1 MKPRVLHISQAPS
14 SGAFAFLVFA
24 TSCSVLGFLTAP
36 TRAASR
42 DVSADKS
49 AASGMADYFGAKAP
63 GETPEIFAPG
73 IVSRTDRFEA
83 RLAFSRDLRECYL
96 TETDATFSRPK
107 LLMARREKNGW
118 TSFAPA
124 AFAAKFKT
132 SQEPFISSDNQSL
145 YFTAD
150 GDDSVPGNTRD
161 LWVVKRAGS
170 GWGEPSRLPAP
181 INSPSTEFFFDQTAD
196 GTIVFSSDRP
206 GGLGHFDLYYIEKDE
221 SGVAHARNFGSP
233 INSAGPEF
241 DPCVSPDGRFIIFAS
256 VRDGANNLD
265 LFISH
270 RTDPKTWSTPVRVG
284 GSINTPANEY
294 GGAFSPDGRYF
305 FFVRHDGKQSDIYW
319 MAATGL
325 LK

>member
-1 MKPRVLHISQAPS
+1 MKPHSLSVLFAPS
-14 SGAFAFLVFA
+14 SGLFTLLVLA
-24 TSCSVLGFLTAP
+24 TPFSSLTFLTGSA
-36 TRAASR
+36 RAATR
-42 DVSADKS
+42 DVSADT
-49 AASGMADYFGAKAP
+49 SGMADYFGAKPP

-73 IVSRTDRFEA
+73 VVSRADRFEA
-83 RLAFSRDLRECYL
+83 RLAFSRDFQECYL

-107 LLMARREKNGW
+107 LLMARRDKNGW

-124 AFAAKFKT
+124 SFAAKFKT
-132 SQEPFISSDNQSL
+132 CHEPFISSDNQSL

-150 GDDSVPGNTRD
+150 GDDSVPGNARD

-170 GWGEPSRLPAP
+170 GWSEPSRLPVP
-181 INSPSTEFFFDQTAD
+181 INSPSTEFFFAQAAD
-196 GTIVFSSDRP
+196 GTVVFSSDRP
-206 GGLGHFDLYYIEKDE
+206 GGLGHFDLYYVEKDE
-221 SGVAHARNFGSP
+221 NGVAHARNFGAP

-241 DPCVSPDGRFIIFAS
+241 DPCISPDSQTIIFAS

-265 LFISH
+265 LFITH
-270 RTDPKTWSTPVRVG
+270 RGVEKTWSTPVRLRS
-284 GSINTPANEY
+284 SINTPANEY

-319 MAATGL
+319 MTAAQS